1 MKKAKSKGVVIA
13 GIVVPAVWNDF
24 GQVTGTAINTFDEKE
39 YIVEPDRSGRA
50 LIKLLQ
56 KRVEVTG
63 KIRERLD
70 GKKTI
75 RILTIK
81 SLTNSDQNQQFSLYS
96 GNH

>member
-1 MKKAKSKGVVIA
+1 MKKTKSKDTVLVGV
-13 GIVVPAVWNDF
+13 VVPAIWNEN

-39 YIVEPDRSGRA
+39 YIVEKDRSGRV

-56 KRVEVTG
+56 KRVEVIG

-75 RILTIK
+75 RIQTVK
-81 SLTNSDQNQQFSLYS
+81 SLKNSEQNQLYS
-96 GNH
+96 

>member
-1 MKKAKSKGVVIA
+1 MKKTKSKGTVIA
-13 GIVVPAVWNDF
+13 GIVVPAIWNEY

-39 YIVEPDRSGRA
+39 YIVERDKSGRA

-56 KRVEVTG
+56 KRVEVIG

-75 RILTIK
+75 RIQTVK
-81 SLTNSDQNQQFSLYS
+81 SLRNSDQNQ
-96 GNH
+96 

>member
-1 MKKAKSKGVVIA
+1 MKKTKSKDTVLV
-13 GIVVPAVWNDF
+13 GIVVPAIWNEN

-39 YIVEPDRSGRA
+39 YIVEKDRSGRV

-56 KRVEVTG
+56 KRVEVIG

-75 RILTIK
+75 RIQTVK
-81 SLTNSDQNQQFSLYS
+81 SLKNSEQNQLYS
-96 GNH
+96 

>member
-1 MKKAKSKGVVIA
+1 MKKTKSKGTVIA
-13 GIVVPAVWNDF
+13 GIVVPAVWNDY
-24 GQVTGTAINTFDEKE
+24 GQVTGTAINTYDEKE
-39 YIVEPDRSGRA
+39 YIVEKDGSGRA

-75 RILTIK
+75 RIQTVK
-81 SLTNSDQNQQFSLYS
+81 SLTNRDQNNQLSLYS
-96 GNH
+96 DNH